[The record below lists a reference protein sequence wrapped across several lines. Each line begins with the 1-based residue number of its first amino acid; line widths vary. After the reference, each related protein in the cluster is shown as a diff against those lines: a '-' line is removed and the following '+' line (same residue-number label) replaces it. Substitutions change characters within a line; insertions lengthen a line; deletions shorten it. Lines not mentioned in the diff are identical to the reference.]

1 MKNEMTNK
9 MTTFLKEFNE
19 KTNSKGTLIIDTNG
33 MTLHSLFPNIN
44 ENQIDKLAA
53 LVAVSDSIAENV
65 NNNISDEKIE
75 ISFLINKLYY
85 IIIKPIDD
93 KYIFFS
99 QFDRNDNISDVY
111 DNVNDNFEIIIKLI
125 HRVRVEPHFLSSS

>member
-111 DNVNDNFEIIIKLI
+111 DNVNDNFEIIIKLM
-125 HRVRVEPHFLSSS
+125 S